1 MRALVLL
8 GSLGAARA
16 YTGYAIGPDALSY
29 QAAVSYCDGI
39 GGEIA
44 SIHSDADNEAAR
56 DACGDNVCWI
66 GLRESGGEQ
75 GTHAFEQIWRW
86 RDNSTAGVDSYHNWA
101 PGEPEYNEY
110 SDERYAVMNDP
121 GYYGSGSS
129 GLWFT
134 TTDTWYTVVPLCGVN
149 APTTAPTLSPAPTS
163 SPKPTYSFSCDN
175 DRCGVSERKECCHSS
190 WESPVCSGG
199 YVPVRFGDHSCLFTC
214 CTIPVTH
221 EEVTASGHQWEDHE
235 DRKKKSGGGGGGFGG
250 GWAFYIFLYLLIWC
264 GVPATVTGIIACIC
278 VRCGCCKMCLPPKL
292 VYKDLTATPPT
303 IPSGVELTA
312 PATTVNAPPPAQVYK
327 ASIVASEG
335 V

>member
-16 YTGYAIGPDALSY
+16 YTGYAVGPDALSY
-29 QAAVSYCDGI
+29 QAAVSYCVSV

-56 DACGDNVCWI
+56 DACGDDVCWI
-66 GLRESGGEQ
+66 GLRESGGEK

-101 PGEPEYNEY
+101 PGEPDYYEY
-110 SDERYAVMNDP
+110 SDERHAVMNDP

-129 GLWFT
+129 GLWFAT
-134 TTDTWYTVVPLCGVN
+134 NDTWYTFVPLCGVN

-175 DRCGVSERKECCHSS
+175 DRCGVSERKECCHNS
-190 WESPVCSGG
+190 WGEPVCSGG
-199 YVPVRFGDHSCLFTC
+199 YVPVKFGDHSCLFTC

-235 DRKKKSGGGGGGFGG
+235 DRGKKRGGGGGGS
-250 GWAFYIFLYLLIWC
+250 WAPWIFLYLFIFC
-264 GVPATVTGIIACIC
+264 GIPAIITAIIACIC

-327 ASIVASEG
+327 ASFVASEG

>member
-16 YTGYAIGPDALSY
+16 YTGYAVGPDALSY
-29 QAAVSYCDGI
+29 QAAVSYCVSI

-56 DACGDNVCWI
+56 EACGETTCWI
-66 GLRESGGEQ
+66 GLRESGGDQ
-75 GTHAFEQIWRW
+75 GTHAFEQLWRW
-86 RDNSTAGVDSYHNWA
+86 PDNSTAGADSYHNWA
-101 PGEPEYNEY
+101 PGEPDYNEY
-110 SDERYAVMNDP
+110 EDERHAVMNDP
-121 GYYGSGSS
+121 EYYSFESS
-129 GLWFT
+129 GLWFAT
-134 TTDTWYTVVPLCGVN
+134 HSDTWSTYVPLCSVN

-175 DRCGVSERKECCHSS
+175 DKCGVSEREECCHDP
-190 WESPVCSGG
+190 WDEPVCSDG
-199 YVPVRFGDHSCLFTC
+199 YVPVELGDHSCLFTC
-214 CTIPVTH
+214 CTVSVTH
-221 EEVTASGHQWEDHE
+221 EEVTASGHQWEDHP
-235 DRKKKSGGGGGGFGG
+235 DDDWYNGGGGGGGFGG
-250 GWAFYIFLYLLIWC
+250 GWFLFILILYC
-264 GVPATVTGIIACIC
+264 AVPAVITAIISCIC

-292 VYKDLTATPPT
+292 VYKDLAATPPT

>member
-1 MRALVLL
+1 M
-8 GSLGAARA
+8 
-16 YTGYAIGPDALSY
+16 
-29 QAAVSYCDGI
+29 
-39 GGEIA
+39 
-44 SIHSDADNEAAR
+44 
-56 DACGDNVCWI
+56 
-66 GLRESGGEQ
+66 

-86 RDNSTAGVDSYHNWA
+86 PDNSTAGADSYHNWA
-101 PGEPEYNEY
+101 PGEPDYYEYE
-110 SDERYAVMNDP
+110 DKRHAVMNDP

-134 TTDTWYTVVPLCGVN
+134 TTVYGFVPLCSVN
-149 APTTAPTLSPAPTS
+149 TPTTAPTLSPAPTS

-175 DRCGVSERKECCHSS
+175 DKCGVSERKECCHSS